1 MGASSGKKNIL
12 SEKILNAA
20 NAFIRTSVSDPSLT
34 FVSITRVELSDDLSN
49 SKLYWD
55 TFDASRR
62 GDSKKAILAITG
74 KLRTHLSKL
83 LKMRH
88 VPTITFVYDSQY
100 DEEKKIEDLLD
111 DEAKKG
117 KGIS

>member
-12 SEKILNAA
+12 SEKILNGS
-20 NAFIRTSVSDPSLT
+20 NAFIRTSISDSSLT

-55 TFDASRR
+55 TFDASKR
-62 GDSKKAILAITG
+62 GDSKKAIESITG

-88 VPTITFVYDSQY
+88 VPTITFVYDSQF
-100 DEEKKIEDLLD
+100 DEEKKIDDLLVE
-111 DEAKKG
+111 EAKKG

>member
-12 SEKILNAA
+12 SEKILNAS
-20 NAFIRTSVSDPSLT
+20 NAFIRTSVSDSSLT

-55 TFDASRR
+55 TFDAAKR
-62 GDSKKAILAITG
+62 GDSKKAIEGITG
-74 KLRTHLSKL
+74 KLRTYLSKL

-100 DEEKKIEDLLD
+100 DEEKKIEDLLGE
-111 DEAKKG
+111 EAKKG
-117 KGIS
+117 KGVS